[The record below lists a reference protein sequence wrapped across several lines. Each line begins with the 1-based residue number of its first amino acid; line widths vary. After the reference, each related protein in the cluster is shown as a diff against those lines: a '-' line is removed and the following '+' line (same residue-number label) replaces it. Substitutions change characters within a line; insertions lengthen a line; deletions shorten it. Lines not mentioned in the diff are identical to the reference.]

1 MSDNPYLDK
10 QDGQLPRVT
19 TEGLAK
25 LEELVTDP
33 TGNVYAIKDGISPVM
48 AAAAMARLSRN
59 PNDMRVVM
67 LDEFVGRRG
76 EEAALLHRVISQ
88 FGDDS
93 VQQLVGV
100 QLAVENASN
109 LLTKLLEWGRF
120 GAYLEQSTRY
130 IFFDQKGEDGRYK
143 YFVPTTLQGELLSEY
158 QESMDTIFD
167 MYSEMVRGIAE
178 HQREQ
183 NPQGDSPR
191 MAWMAATRAQACDA
205 VRAVLPAAT
214 RSTVGIFGSAQ
225 AIDNLIMNL
234 LSQPLEESRVV
245 GLQLLNEVRKVV
257 PEFFERTDIPERGGG
272 TVAYKAETRQA
283 ISELA
288 TKLLPKPSPWSG
300 EAVTLRNYW
309 PDDEAD
315 LVDEMLFE
323 ASSLPL
329 GSMIFPRTIE
339 NVDDV
344 FRTYIGER
352 LNRRHKPGR
361 AFEIPHYEFEV
372 VDEYGTFRDLQRHRV
387 VDDMEWQQLTPFY
400 GFSVPRPVQEAD
412 YETLY
417 RNCFQV
423 SQQLY
428 ERMVEAGHEV
438 EAQYATLMGHRM
450 RYRFVINARAAYHLI
465 ELRSAPA
472 GHPGYRRIAQQMYE
486 CIRKVHPRI
495 AAGMKFVGL
504 DEDPALTRLAAEKAA
519 YYKQKALEKR

>member
-1 MSDNPYLDK
+1 
-10 QDGQLPRVT
+10 
-19 TEGLAK
+19 
-25 LEELVTDP
+25 
-33 TGNVYAIKDGISPVM
+33 
-48 AAAAMARLSRN
+48 
-59 PNDMRVVM
+59 
-67 LDEFVGRRG
+67 
-76 EEAALLHRVISQ
+76 
-88 FGDDS
+88 
-93 VQQLVGV
+93 
-100 QLAVENASN
+100 
-109 LLTKLLEWGRF
+109 
-120 GAYLEQSTRY
+120 
-130 IFFDQKGEDGRYK
+130 
-143 YFVPTTLQGELLSEY
+143 
-158 QESMDTIFD
+158 
-167 MYSEMVRGIAE
+167 
-178 HQREQ
+178 
-183 NPQGDSPR
+183 
-191 MAWMAATRAQACDA
+191 
-205 VRAVLPAAT
+205 LPAAN